1 MLKYSLI
8 KIRFIKLNVNDKKL
22 FLYVTMLVQETSI

>member
-8 KIRFIKLNVNDKKL
+8 KIRLKLNVNDKKL